1 MEAIAVAIA
10 AGILGGLG
18 YLLRRLIE
26 RTGETERLQRQALAL
41 DVGCKRRGRRR
52 EQAAVQILVLVLPRE

>member
-10 AGILGGLG
+10 AGILAGLG

-26 RTGETERLQRQALAL
+26 RSAETERLQRQALAL
-41 DVGCKRRGRRR
+41 DVERKRQGPRR
-52 EQAAVQILVLVLPRE
+52 EAAAVQILVLVLPRE